1 MQIPIQNIWWMMLY
15 ASDLGEAK
23 NKSLLSIEDLPED
36 IPDLI
41 GEILSKTVENRLRRQ
56 LTFSFQEKKE
66 ILNRVRG
73 KILCSLVRVRLL
85 EIV

>member
-56 LTFSFQEKKE
+56 LTYSFQEKDFVFFLKR
-66 ILNRVRG
+66 I
-73 KILCSLVRVRLL
+73 S
-85 EIV
+85 

>member
-41 GEILSKTVENRLRRQ
+41 GVILSKTVENRLRRQ
-56 LTFSFQEKKE
+56 LTFSFQACNKF
-66 ILNRVRG
+66 
-73 KILCSLVRVRLL
+73 LL
-85 EIV
+85 FVLLFLKNPLSYLSENQ

>member
-15 ASDLGEAK
+15 ASDLGEPK

-56 LTFSFQEKKE
+56 LTYSFEEKNV
-66 ILNRVRG
+66 LNRG
-73 KILCSLVRVRLL
+73 G
-85 EIV
+85 E